1 MRFVFFLFVVSRS
14 SGDPPD
20 PAGPAKDGT
29 RWIHIKPMQVNLFY
43 HLVMRAATLWRM
55 AE

>member
-1 MRFVFFLFVVSRS
+1 MRFVFFLSVAPRS
-14 SGDPPD
+14 SGDQPD

-43 HLVMRAATLWRM
+43 HLVMRAATRGRM